1 MQRPEILARL
11 RERITAFAASRYMGG
26 SAEDLAQDV
35 LLVLHEKYAGV
46 ESLEEL
52 LPLGLKIL
60 RYKIMGQQAK
70 TWRRGEHKQTPVEDM
85 PLPDPGDDPEEMA
98 AKKERLGR
106 LKHALGEMGE
116 RCREVFRHKLEG
128 KGFPEIQKIMGA
140 ASVNTVYTWDS
151 RCRKELLEKLG
162 GSWR

>member
-1 MQRPEILARL
+1 
-11 RERITAFAASRYMGG
+11 MGG

-35 LLVLHEKYAGV
+35 LLVIHEKYPGV
-46 ESLEEL
+46 DSLEEL
-52 LPLGLKIL
+52 LPLGIQIL

-70 TWRRGEHKQTPVEDM
+70 TWRRGEHKQSQVDEM
-85 PLPDPGDDPEEMA
+85 PLPDPGDDPEQMA
-98 AKKERLGR
+98 QKKERLGR
-106 LKHALGEMGE
+106 LKEALGEMGQ
-116 RCREVFRHKLEG
+116 RCREVFRLKLEG
-128 KGFPEIQKIMGA
+128 KGFPEIQRIMGA